1 MVALPQKAK
10 DTMAIHFG
18 VYDHMD
24 ASGRPLADF
33 YEDRLRLAEAY
44 DRLGYEAL
52 HIAEHHSTPL
62 GLSPS
67 PSVFLSSVAQR
78 TKRLRFGPLVYTLNL
93 YHPLRL
99 AEEICMLD
107 QLSRGR
113 FLMGV
118 GRGIS
123 PFELGYYGGD
133 PAQGHEIY
141 VEALAVIRQYLTA
154 KTLTH
159 EGKHFSYRDVPVE
172 VEPFQKPEPPLWY
185 GIGTADS
192 VVWCA
197 ENKANVV
204 ANGALPVVSEITKRY
219 RAEWVSRGN
228 DPASLPMM
236 GVTRH
241 MVVAPTDE
249 EAMQLARRAFAKWG
263 ASYFHLFKKHNAKTR
278 FQVFT
283 ENFDEMHE
291 QGLVVAGAPS
301 TVRRNLED
309 LVANSGVNYV
319 LCRFAFGDITYEESL
334 RSAEL
339 CASEVI
345 PAFR

>member
-1 MVALPQKAK
+1 
-10 DTMAIHFG
+10 MAIQFG

-24 ASGRPLADF
+24 RSGRPLWEF

-44 DRLGYEAL
+44 DRLGYQAL

-107 QLSRGR
+107 HLSRGR

-133 PAQGHEIY
+133 PAVGHEMY
-141 VEALAVIRQYLTA
+141 VEALAVIRQFLTSQ
-154 KTLTH
+154 TLTH
-159 EGKHFSYRDVPVE
+159 EGRFFRFSDVPIE
-172 VEPFQKPEPPLWY
+172 LQPFQKPHPPLWY

-197 ENKANVV
+197 ENRANVV
-204 ANGALPVVSEITKRY
+204 ANGALPVVKEITRRY
-219 RAEWVSRGN
+219 REEWAARGN
-228 DPASLPMM
+228 EPEALPMM

-241 MVVAPTDE
+241 MVLAPTDD
-249 EAMQLARRAFAKWG
+249 EAMRLARRAFPKWA

-278 FQVFT
+278 FQVFS
-283 ENFDEMHE
+283 EDFDEMQA
-291 QGLVVAGAPS
+291 QGLVLAGSPA
-301 TVRRNLED
+301 TVRRGLEA
-309 LVANSGVNYV
+309 LVEHSGVNYV
-319 LCRFAFGDITYEESL
+319 LCRFAFGDLAREESL

-339 CASEVI
+339 CATDVV
-345 PAFR
+345 PAFA